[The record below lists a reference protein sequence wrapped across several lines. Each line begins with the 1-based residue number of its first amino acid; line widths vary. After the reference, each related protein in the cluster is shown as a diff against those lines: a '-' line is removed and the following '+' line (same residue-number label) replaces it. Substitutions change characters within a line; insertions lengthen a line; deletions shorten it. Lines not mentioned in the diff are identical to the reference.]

1 MKKCFL
7 LITALLT
14 ALFLT
19 LTGCEA
25 FHYGT
30 ATDGIIPKDGIT
42 IVTTNFFLYD
52 AARTIARDRD
62 NVIMLISPGAES
74 HDFELTLA
82 DMAAIETCD
91 LFAYVGGEG
100 EGWVYDALDTFAEN
114 GIEVPSFCAMEAVEA
129 YGTLVHSAGEHDHG
143 HSHDEHHETHWEGID
158 DHVWLSVPNALV
170 IYEAMTETLQ
180 GYYEDWYEPAADEP
194 DMDTADNWKYR
205 LTMLDEKFRTLTE
218 SVEEPFILVADRFP
232 FAYLTETYGIAHEAA
247 FEGCTSDTEP
257 SLDTVNR
264 LIGLTKTMDPRT
276 ILVTELSD
284 RQTASSI
291 AAQTDGVTIAELHS
305 CHNVT
310 KEDFESGVTYFDLME
325 RNYTI
330 LESLWNK

>member
-1 MKKCFL
+1 MKKIFL
-7 LITALLT
+7 FMLACLT
-14 ALFLT
+14 ALSF
-19 LTGCEA
+19 TGCEA
-25 FHYGT
+25 FYHGT
-30 ATDGIIPKDGIT
+30 ATDGIVPKDGIT

-74 HDFELTLA
+74 HDFELTLT

-114 GIEVPSFCAMEAVEA
+114 GIEVPVFCAMEAVEQA
-129 YGTLVHSAGEHDHG
+129 GTLVHSAGEHDHDHG
-143 HSHDEHHETHWEGID
+143 EHHASHWEGID
-158 DHVWLSVPNALV
+158 DHVWLSVPNAMVL
-170 IYEAMTETLQ
+170 YEAMSDTLK
-180 GYYEDWYEPAADEP
+180 GYYEDWYEPEP
-194 DMDTADNWKYR
+194 DNETGWKYR
-205 LTMLDEKFRTLTE
+205 LTMLDKKFRTLTE
-218 SVEEPFILVADRFP
+218 SVNDPFMLVADRFP
-232 FAYLTETYGIAHEAA
+232 YAYLTAEYGIGYAAA

-257 SLDTVNR
+257 SLQTVNR
-264 LIGLTKTMDPRT
+264 LIDLTKSMSGRT

-284 RQTASSI
+284 RQTADAI
-291 AAQTDGVTIAELHS
+291 AAQTDGVTVAELHS

-310 KEDFESGVTYFDLME
+310 KADYEAGVTYFDLME

-330 LESLWNK
+330 LENLWNE

>member
-7 LITALLT
+7 FITALVL
-14 ALFLT
+14 ALSLV
-19 LTGCEA
+19 GCEA
-25 FHYGT
+25 FYYGT
-30 ATDGIIPKDGIT
+30 VVDGIIPKDGIT

-100 EGWVYDALDTFAEN
+100 EGWVYDALDTFGEN
-114 GIEVPSFCAMEAVEA
+114 GIEVPTFCAMEAVEEA
-129 YGTLVHSAGEHDHG
+129 GTLVHSAGEHDHDHDSHE
-143 HSHDEHHETHWEGID
+143 HSHWEGID
-158 DHVWLSVPNALV
+158 DHVWLSIPNALV
-170 IYEAMTETLQ
+170 IYEAMLDTLR
-180 GYYEDWYEPAADEP
+180 GYYEDWWDPAADEAEQ
-194 DMDTADNWKYR
+194 DSADNWKYR

-218 SVEEPFILVADRFP
+218 SLENPSILVADRFP
-232 FAYLTETYGIAHEAA
+232 FAYLTETYGIAYAAA

-264 LIGLTKTMDPRT
+264 LISLTETLSPRT

-291 AAQTDGVTIAELHS
+291 AAQVNGVTIAELHS

-310 KEDFESGVTYFDLME
+310 KEDFENGVTYFDLME
-325 RNYTI
+325 RNYTV
-330 LESLWNK
+330 LENLWNR

>member
-1 MKKCFL
+1 MKKIFL
-7 LITALLT
+7 ILL
-14 ALFLT
+14 ACLT
-19 LTGCEA
+19 VLSFAGCEA
-25 FHYGT
+25 FHHGT
-30 ATDGIIPKDGIT
+30 ATDGIVPKDGIT

-74 HDFELTLA
+74 HDFELTLT

-114 GIEVPSFCAMEAVEA
+114 GIEVPVFCAMEAVEQA
-129 YGTLVHSAGEHDHG
+129 GTLVHSAGEHDHDHG
-143 HSHDEHHETHWEGID
+143 EHHASHWEGID
-158 DHVWLSVPNALV
+158 DHVWLSVPNAMVL
-170 IYEAMTETLQ
+170 YEAMSDTLK
-180 GYYEDWYEPAADEP
+180 GYYEDWYEPEP
-194 DMDTADNWKYR
+194 DNETGWKYR
-205 LTMLDEKFRTLTE
+205 LTMLDKKFRTLTE
-218 SVEEPFILVADRFP
+218 SVNDPFMLVADRFP
-232 FAYLTETYGIAHEAA
+232 YAYLTAEYGIGYTAA

-257 SLDTVNR
+257 SLQTVNR
-264 LIGLTKTMDPRT
+264 LIDLTKSMSGRT

-284 RQTASSI
+284 RQTADAI
-291 AAQTDGVTIAELHS
+291 AAQVDGVTIAELHS

-310 KEDFESGVTYFDLME
+310 KADYEAGVTYFDLME

-330 LESLWNK
+330 LENLWNE